1 MPGIPWTET
10 PDLSESLPATLRA
23 VFAHYGSDSPYDSLL
38 AALGLGMLITA
49 RPDEPLRCWPS
60 FGRDARLPEAAA
72 LFGLRLRALHPANAA
87 DGLGRSP
94 EFALHFHDSYQPLI
108 RAALQHRQP
117 VIAWR
122 GWPAPSSR
130 CWGLITAERE
140 GTLFGY
146 TLFQNGNQVPLL
158 DPAHQVF
165 VIEDYQPPRPHP
177 ALDEILALT
186 RRNAV
191 ELWQGLSPDTTGLLT
206 GSRAYHA
213 WSDYLRCHDVQDSSE
228 PGLLHQHRLAVRAL
242 LAARRSLIAFLN
254 RFDPA
259 SHPLA
264 ARWAQAC
271 EKTIEILRPYDCI
284 PVSDDSPPSP
294 KDIENRSAA
303 LEAACENDSQTV
315 SHIADG

>member
-1 MPGIPWTET
+1 MAGIPWTET
-10 PDLSESLPATLRA
+10 PDQCESLPATLRA
-23 VFAHYGSDSPYDSLL
+23 VFAHYGSHRPYDSLL
-38 AALGLGMLITA
+38 AALGLGMLIAA

-108 RAALQHRQP
+108 RAALDHRQP

-130 CWGLITAERE
+130 CWGLIAAERE

-146 TLFQNGNQVPLL
+146 TLFQNGNPVPLL

-165 VIEDYQPPRPHP
+165 VIEDYQPPRPP
-177 ALDEILALT
+177 PTLDDILTLA
-186 RRNAV
+186 RRNTV
-191 ELWQGLSPDTTGLLT
+191 ELWHGLRLETTGLLS
-206 GSRAYHA
+206 GPRAYQA
-213 WSDYLRCHDVQDSSE
+213 WSEYLRRQDVENSSE
-228 PGLLHQHRLAVRAL
+228 LGLLHQHRLAVQAL
-242 LAARRSLIAFLN
+242 LAARRSLIAFLH

-259 SHPLA
+259 IHPLA

-271 EKTIEILRPYDCI
+271 EKTIEILRPYECVPD
-284 PVSDDSPPSP
+284 SSDSPPSP
-294 KDIENRSAA
+294 KDIENRRAA

-315 SHIADG
+315 SVIADG

>member
-1 MPGIPWTET
+1 MAGIPWTET
-10 PDLSESLPATLRA
+10 PDQSESLPATLRA
-23 VFAHYGSDSPYDSLL
+23 VFAHYDSDRPYDSLL

-72 LFGLRLRALHPANAA
+72 LLGLRLRALHPVNAA
-87 DGLGRSP
+87 EGLGRSP

-140 GTLFGY
+140 ETLFGY
-146 TLFQNGNQVPLL
+146 TLFQNGNPVPLL

-165 VIEDYQPPRPHP
+165 VIEDYQPPRPSP
-177 ALDEILALT
+177 TLDDILALA
-186 RRNAV
+186 RRNTV
-191 ELWQGLSPDTTGLLT
+191 ELWHGLRLETTGLLT
-206 GSRAYHA
+206 GPRAYQA
-213 WSDYLRCHDVQDSSE
+213 WSDYLRRQDVQDSAE
-228 PGLLHQHRLAVRAL
+228 PGLFHQLHLAVHSL

-271 EKTIEILRPYDCI
+271 QKTIEFLRPYECM
-284 PVSDDSPPSP
+284 PVSVDSPPSP
-294 KDIENRSAA
+294 KDIENRRAA

-315 SHIADG
+315 SVIADD